1 MQVSLIFFFVF
12 FVCTRIQRRGGL
24 ALTRAAVSPDQ
35 LADQFKHCRMAL
47 ELAAPPDVDAPM
59 KERTLAVCILTKY
72 TKTSSYSSSLEIPRV
87 FASDDA
93 LGVYRR

>member
-1 MQVSLIFFFVF
+1 
-12 FVCTRIQRRGGL
+12 
-24 ALTRAAVSPDQ
+24 
-35 LADQFKHCRMAL
+35 
-47 ELAAPPDVDAPM
+47 M